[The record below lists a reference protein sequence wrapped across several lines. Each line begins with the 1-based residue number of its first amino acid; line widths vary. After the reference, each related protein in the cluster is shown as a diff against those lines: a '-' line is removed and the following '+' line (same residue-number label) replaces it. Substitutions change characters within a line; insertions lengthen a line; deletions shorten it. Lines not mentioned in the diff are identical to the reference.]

1 MQTKYK
7 EYIDMAYSLSFSKS
21 ILVLIFISDKTRL
34 GKTEFISTKYMS
46 EILNIPRPTLTQM
59 LGHLMRAGILQTK
72 EGINGGVRLLKS
84 EENISI
90 YDILVAIENEKPLFQ
105 TDYLLNVDGD
115 RPQKVTTAVNTMLNG
130 IEFKIKDE
138 LRNVTLKSIIDS
150 IK

>member
-1 MQTKYK
+1 
-7 EYIDMAYSLSFSKS
+7 MAYSLSFSKS

-72 EGINGGVRLLKS
+72 EGINGGVRLQKD
-84 EENISI
+84 EENITI
-90 YDILVAIENEKPLFQ
+90 YDILNAIENEKPLFQ
-105 TDYLLNVDGD
+105 TEYSLNVDGE
-115 RPQKVTTAVNTMLNG
+115 RPVKVTQAVNGILNG
-130 IEFKIKDE
+130 IEHKIKDE
-138 LRNVTLKSIIDS
+138 LRNVTLKSIIES